1 MVTSCAVYMGVDY
14 SDIMKWNALQ
24 LQHSFQ
30 RISLFI
36 QNNATTLFATVTSEV
51 DLVNWSENITD
62 NEKKKI

>member
-1 MVTSCAVYMGVDY
+1 
-14 SDIMKWNALQ
+14 MKWNALQ